1 VSGFDQAPAQQGLPI
16 VAPAVTPGM
25 LCSSVVSFCIFT
37 CIYLCWG
44 MMVNGFSGKFH
55 EPLYES
61 IFVPLSL
68 FLMMAGLPI
77 LVGGSN
83 LVKFSIIVSFLRLSC
98 LFLAFHR
105 KWVGLEL
112 NIYIC
117 HLLLR
122 TTFVALKA
130 LLILMMFLLYKYIY

>member
-1 VSGFDQAPAQQGLPI
+1 LYVILILFYRCANSFLSLNSKRVSGFDQAPAQQGLPI

-77 LVGGSN
+77 SSWWL
-83 LVKFSIIVSFLRLSC
+83 
-98 LFLAFHR
+98 
-105 KWVGLEL
+105 
-112 NIYIC
+112 
-117 HLLLR
+117 
-122 TTFVALKA
+122 
-130 LLILMMFLLYKYIY
+130 